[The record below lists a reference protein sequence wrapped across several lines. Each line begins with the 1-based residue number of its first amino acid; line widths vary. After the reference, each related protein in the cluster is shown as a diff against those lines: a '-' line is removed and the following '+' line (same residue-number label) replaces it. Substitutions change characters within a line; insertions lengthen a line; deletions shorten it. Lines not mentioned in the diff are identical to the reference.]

1 MKQNQKQLGIL
12 MIILSAF
19 CFAGMNVFVK
29 LAGDLPVMQKSFFR
43 NLVALFVAFYVLK
56 KQRIAFH
63 VPKESR
69 TLLFFRAFLEQWGS
83 YVIFMPLI
91 IWYSPMRQ

>member
-63 VPKESR
+63 VPNDQR
-69 TLLFFRAFLEQWGS
+69 HNNYTRAPLFQKKL
-83 YVIFMPLI
+83 
-91 IWYSPMRQ
+91 

>member
-29 LAGDLPVMQKSFFR
+29 LAGDLPVMQKSFFQK
-43 NLVALFVAFYVLK
+43 F
-56 KQRIAFH
+56 
-63 VPKESR
+63 SR
-69 TLLFFRAFLEQWGS
+69 AIRCFLCT
-83 YVIFMPLI
+83 
-91 IWYSPMRQ
+91 